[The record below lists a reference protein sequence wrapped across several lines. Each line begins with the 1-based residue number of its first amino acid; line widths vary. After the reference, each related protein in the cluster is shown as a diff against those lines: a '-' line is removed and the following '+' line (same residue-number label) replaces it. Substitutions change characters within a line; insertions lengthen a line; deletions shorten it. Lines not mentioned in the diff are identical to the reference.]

1 MLLAFDTATPQVT
14 VALHDGAAVVAESA
28 TVVPMRHGES
38 LVPLI
43 DGVLTEAGVA
53 RTDLDGV
60 AVGVGPGPY
69 TGLRVG
75 IVTAQSIARALS
87 IEAYGACSLDVL
99 AAEAAPTLGE
109 PFRVATDARRREVFL
124 ASYDA
129 EGRRLDG
136 PVVVRPAEA
145 PGSGPVAGQGAV
157 LYPEELG
164 VEVGPQLPSAGWLA
178 RVVLARR
185 VALYPVEPIY
195 LRRPDATV
203 PGAPKAVS

>member
-75 IVTAQSIARALS
+75 IVTAQSIARALG

-99 AAEAAPTLGE
+99 AAETAPTLGE

-136 PVVVRPAEA
+136 PVVVRPGEA
-145 PGSGPVAGQGAV
+145 PGSGPVVGQGAV
-157 LYPEELG
+157 LYPEALG
-164 VEVGPQLPSAGWLA
+164 DPVDPQLPSAGWLA
-178 RVVLARR
+178 RVVLART
-185 VALYPVEPIY
+185 VPLYPVEPIY